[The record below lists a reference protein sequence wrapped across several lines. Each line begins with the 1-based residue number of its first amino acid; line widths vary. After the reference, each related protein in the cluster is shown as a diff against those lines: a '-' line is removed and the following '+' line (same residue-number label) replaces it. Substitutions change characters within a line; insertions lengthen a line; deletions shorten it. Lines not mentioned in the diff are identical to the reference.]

1 MKVQVK
7 MNTYK
12 SHIKEIDDFI
22 EFTMQNHVVVDQID
36 QIKGKIVRFS
46 GYTGG
51 LDNLKCI
58 KKYLNASKLRLNY
71 ICFNTHRYSI
81 NVEYSLFSKLKGLFQ

>member
-1 MKVQVK
+1 

-22 EFTMQNHVVVDQID
+22 EFAMKNHVVVDQVD

-58 KKYLNASKLRLNY
+58 KKYLNASKLHLNY

-81 NVEYSLFSKLKGLFQ
+81 TVEYSWISKIREWFKL